1 VSASPPGSE
10 SWPTAIV
17 IDGRSQE
24 LPDPVAVEE
33 PLEIRIGERPLA
45 IAMRTPGHDVE
56 LAAGFLYGEGFVDE
70 RADLVELRGASECG
84 IENVVEV
91 RLRDGLAID
100 PARERAFAATS
111 ACGVCGKTSIDQ
123 LFAVGLP
130 LLERG
135 RPRVATSL
143 LESLPERM
151 RRAQQLF
158 ARTGGIHAAA
168 LFDAEGGAFELRV
181 LREDVGRH
189 NAVDKI
195 AGWMF
200 KHRVRPEDKI
210 FYTTGR
216 LTSEMVIKAVEMG
229 IPVLV
234 SRSGTTAMGLEV
246 ARRCGITLVGR
257 AKNERFL
264 VFAGGERIEFKK

>member
-1 VSASPPGSE
+1 
-10 SWPTAIV
+10 V

-33 PLEIRIGERPLA
+33 PLEIRIGARPLA

-91 RLRDGLAID
+91 RLRDGLAVD

-130 LLERG
+130 LLEGG

-189 NAVDKI
+189 NAVDKVVGERLL
-195 AGWMF
+195 A
-200 KHRVRPEDKI
+200 
-210 FYTTGR
+210 GR
-216 LTSEMVIKAVEMG
+216 LPLRDSLLVLSGRAGFEIVQKAARAG
-229 IPVLV
+229 IPF
-234 SRSGTTAMGLEV
+234 V
-246 ARRCGITLVGR
+246 AAVGAPSSLALRLAERTGMTLVGFLR
-257 AKNERFL
+257 RGRFNL
-264 VFAGGERIEFKK
+264 YTGSDRIADE